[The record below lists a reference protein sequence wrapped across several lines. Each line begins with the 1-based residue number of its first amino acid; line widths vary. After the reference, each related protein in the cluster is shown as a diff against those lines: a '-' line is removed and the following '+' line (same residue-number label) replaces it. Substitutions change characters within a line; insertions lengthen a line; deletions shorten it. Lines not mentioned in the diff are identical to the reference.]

1 MSERLA
7 IHGGTPARTK
17 PFPAAYDYGDDDVA
31 AVTAVLRRGNETGSI
46 SRGPEQAMFEREFA
60 DRHDARFAIFVNS
73 GTSAFHTIF
82 GAINPDPGDEVICT
96 PWTSGGSVAGALFQG
111 CVPVFADID
120 DGYNIDPA
128 DVEAKIT
135 PRTKAIV
142 AVHMFGNPCD
152 MDAYVDMCTRHGLYL
167 IEDCSQAHLSEYQG
181 RIVGTM
187 GDIAGYSFSGKH
199 ISGGG
204 GGAVLTNN
212 RSLWDRAHPFADQAL
227 NRPAGPFE
235 ARPYAHQFLAQNFKM
250 NDLTAAVMRV
260 QLRKID
266 GYLENKIR
274 NAKNIIEGLSD
285 VEEITPQRVRPGDRH
300 TYWVLGFTL
309 DTDRLGCDAYE
320 FSAAVSAEGVPMS
333 EPYMGTGRDGPLY
346 RNPVYAEARMF
357 RRKPVPPRLRPRQ
370 TGGLPA
376 RRVPLRGGADGPRGG
391 HRHEGVLHRGGR
403 SGDII
408 QASPQSGRPLPALA
422 RTRPVLGGC
431 YQTSPL
437 AYTLFAGPI
446 SFALGL
452 ETRSATAASYSRLR
466 ST

>member
-7 IHGGTPARTK
+7 IHGGTPARTR

-135 PRTKAIV
+135 PRTRAIV

-152 MDAYVDMCTRHGLYL
+152 MDAYVDICKRHGLYL
-167 IEDCSQAHLSEYQG
+167 IEDCSQAHFSEYQG
-181 RIVGTM
+181 RIVGTI

-274 NAKNIIEGLSD
+274 NAENIIAGLSD
-285 VEEITPQRVRPGDRH
+285 VEEFTPQRVRPGDRH

-333 EPYMGTGRDGPLY
+333 GPYMGTGRDGPLY

-357 RRKPVPPRLRPRQ
+357 GASRYPLDYGRDRPVDYRLVECPY
-370 TGGLPA
+370 GEELMG
-376 RRVPLRGGADGPRGG
+376 RGVGIAMKASFTEED
-391 HRHEGVLHRGGR
+391 V
-403 SGDII
+403 GDII
-408 QASPQSGRPLPALA
+408 QSIRKVADHYR
-422 RTRPVLGGC
+422 R
-431 YQTSPL
+431 
-437 AYTLFAGPI
+437 
-446 SFALGL
+446 
-452 ETRSATAASYSRLR
+452 
-466 ST
+466 